1 MAIPVQYAQF
11 KAAGIY
17 RLVYD
22 RSTVLNQDAE
32 ILRLVVGYS
41 EKGPFNIPT
50 YVKSV
55 SEFKALYGDISK
67 KLEKRGVYFHRM
79 AIQALASGPILCLN
93 LKPFNEDNTV
103 TVSGISTAAAND
115 ETATYIKSVPVPVT
129 DIYDTTRFWELS
141 ADQLTKVDFGDAT
154 FKPYI
159 AISATDS
166 NINSASYFI
175 RKAAS
180 KKVAAYDMTVADWYK
195 STGDE
200 IPEYLD
206 KYLNANLKDFF
217 AEIYV
222 FQGEFKKEQVLA
234 SDSLK
239 NYFDVDGDGE
249 LKLKPVVYNAFG
261 DPIDTLDALFAEET
275 SGPIAHYIGCLIPF
289 FVDKMGRYQSLDIL
303 FNQDIDNH
311 HLMMNM
317 NADLLE
323 DDVNVTNIYLG
334 GSNLLTEEFIES
346 ILASDKNDPVTTTL
360 LGNSK
365 SPITWVKLE
374 PTTDE
379 YADEDEDEAKSVY
392 DESLSFIAFDE
403 YTKQEATDEEGNGI
417 IVYATD
423 AKPAVPDKDG
433 RMVRAEDFAFGLL
446 SEGEAI
452 VSTEKNAD
460 GTPVMAFIVSLVAE
474 DEFETATD
482 DAGKETKV
490 LKSTTYK
497 VQFSN
502 DPFIVSDNSYLV
514 RFDNGL
520 NQEIGVMKPTFL
532 AGYDYSNFAKPENTS
547 MMAKLRWQDQILD
560 VLNDVGIRTA
570 LLNRSEI
577 DFRYIVDTFESF
589 VDSGLKDKLSYLA
602 KEKQSAFAILNFPA
616 VKTFVKCEYASF
628 TDSRGI
634 FNVQYVV
641 DGSNKRKA
649 SSLRFSL
656 PGEPEGASFC
666 AFYTPL
672 KFTDG
677 YIDSVIPSAA
687 LVSNLFMEKYMSR
700 QPYYI
705 IAGPNYGA
713 MSASG
718 LLGPDYHY
726 SKDELNIIEPY
737 GVNCMV
743 YRPSFGTFINANQ
756 TAKQTP
762 KSALSSVNV
771 RELVIYL
778 QDEIEKVLQAYQW
791 EFNNAVTRQA
801 IKDRADLICERAK
814 QNGGI
819 IEYLNVMDESN
830 NTPEIIDNEMAVL
843 ATHIE
848 PGRGMGKMI
857 HELTIYR
864 TGQLRATIMD

>member
-1 MAIPVQYAQF
+1 MSIPIQYAQF

-50 YVKSV
+50 YVRSV

-79 AIQALASGPILCLN
+79 AIQALAAGPILCLN
-93 LKPFNEDNTV
+93 LKKFDEENQV
-103 TVSGISTAAAND
+103 TVNGIYTDSNN
-115 ETATYIKSVPVPVT
+115 EEMEYISSKDVPVY
-129 DIYDTTRFWELS
+129 DIYNTTRFWELS
-141 ADQLTKVDFGDAT
+141 ADQLNLIDFKDKT
-154 FKPYI
+154 NKPYLTI
-159 AISATDS
+159 AATDS
-166 NINSASYFI
+166 NVNSATYFI

-180 KKVAAYDMTVADWYK
+180 NKVAAYDMTVSDWYK

-200 IPEYLD
+200 VPEFLENYLT
-206 KYLNANLKDFF
+206 ANLKDFF

-222 FQGEFKKEQVLA
+222 FKGEFKKEQVLA
-234 SDSLK
+234 SDTLK
-239 NYFDVDGDGE
+239 NYFDVDADGN
-249 LKLKPVVYNAFG
+249 LKIKPVITNAFG
-261 DPIDTLDALFAEET
+261 DLVDTLDVLFTDET
-275 SGPIAHYIGCLIPF
+275 AGPIAHYIGCLIPF
-289 FVDKMGRYQSLDIL
+289 FIDKMGRYQALDIL
-303 FNQDIDNH
+303 FNQDIDDH

-323 DDVNVTNIYLG
+323 TDDPANIYLG
-334 GSNLLTEEFIES
+334 GSNLLTTDLLQNVI
-346 ILASDKNDPVTTTL
+346 NDEPVYTTL
-360 LGNSK
+360 LGNER
-365 SPITWVKLE
+365 SPLTWVKISE
-374 PTTDE
+374 KTDE
-379 YADEDEDEAKSVY
+379 YGETTIETIASDSVY
-392 DESLSFIAFDE
+392 DASLTFIDFSAYAREDTE
-403 YTKQEATDEEGNGI
+403 DGA
-417 IVYATD
+417 IVYSSD
-423 AKPAVPDKDG
+423 S
-433 RMVRAEDFAFGLL
+433 DFAYGLL
-446 SEGEAI
+446 SEGESIFAG
-452 VSTEKNAD
+452 D
-460 GTPVMAFIVSLVAE
+460 GKLCFIIAKEAVENE
-474 DEFETATD
+474 DET
-482 DAGKETKV
+482 V
-490 LKSTTYK
+490 TYK
-497 VQFSN
+497 ITFS
-502 DPFIVSDNSYLV
+502 DEPTTVSDYLV

-520 NQEIGVMKPTFL
+520 NQEIGIMYPHFL
-532 AGYDYSNFAKPENTS
+532 SGYDYSNYAKPAGTN
-547 MMAKLRWQDQILD
+547 MLAKLNWQNQILD

-577 DFRYIVDTFESF
+577 DFRYIVDTFESY
-589 VDSGLKDKLSYLA
+589 VDGGLKDKLSFLA

-616 VKTFVKCEYASF
+616 VKTFMKCDYASF
-628 TDSRGI
+628 VDNRGV

-641 DGSNKRKA
+641 DGSNKRKP
-649 SSLRFSL
+649 SSKRFSL

-726 SKDELNIIEPY
+726 SKEELNIIEPY

-771 RELVIYL
+771 RELVIFL

-814 QNGGI
+814 NNGGI
-819 IEYLNVMDESN
+819 LEYLNIMDESN

-843 ATHIE
+843 STHIE
-848 PGRGMGKMI
+848 PGRGMCKMI